1 MREVGERW
9 SPSGGVRG
17 GISGGVVDGGGD
29 AGEKDDA
36 GGARSL
42 GAQRRRD
49 IGMFSGGGA
58 EGTPMTAVAVTT
70 TASAGV
76 DGDPQAGGVR
86 PTWRVSTLH
95 RRSQRM
101 TGQGQDGE
109 DDDREE
115 DISFVPRTTTYS
127 KLETVSAAQIGV
139 LVRLL
144 YMTVTVAGIYTA
156 VMLTLMHT
164 KWRTDGFMRQSM
176 LTAASNATLLNEML
190 VHPDLVH
197 YVDPPPTDDPNVDPY
212 RCQRSLV
219 VSGIP
224 GDVPPSPDPCIMLP
238 GHRLPTS
245 VKLLSLSVQLVF
257 AVLVTLLALVYA
269 VRILRHRGRKLVTHE
284 QVWVLLLLVSG
295 SLFINIPIAA
305 SGIWS
310 VLTQSSG
317 NGSDELSLPARVW
330 QAVEPA
336 VNSIRDGAFTVST
349 LFFVWASMC
358 SLRILDPQ
366 ARLGLRF
373 YAPKVVALVVYFAG
387 KFVAEYKFGIHT
399 SAAPIVSAAYLLL
412 LFTKYDLWTGRAFA
426 ITYVMVLTA
435 MEIGIIGW
443 IVWEGVKTGRVLKAA
458 DYMRTRSKQVTFR
471 YYAYCNSIFYVS
483 YTFLAGLLV
492 SLTPTLAYVRALT
505 LNVGFEK
512 ELLQLDVLQY
522 LRFGFYAVFFA
533 YVFILAYVNLP
544 ADSKG
549 ILGWFRGEHSY
560 AAVSSDS
567 RDYSEAFSENSDSTR
582 TLPSMGPLCTRLDA
596 QPSETSDRSIQQPQT
611 WWRWAREDKKGDLG
625 TQQTA
630 EPLTYRKREARRHQ
644 HVLKASCFVL
654 QTHAALLNFAW
665 LASYVETP
673 KMKHVDQ
680 LQAQGHFT
688 VGPSFHDAATD
699 TRAIVVD
706 ADDRIIV
713 AFKGTTSTRNLRS
726 NLKVLNSKL
735 SSVLEASAA
744 ASVFTLPNE
753 LFEERKGPGQ
763 RPPSVDSNSPSS
775 RHIPVRSGLTGD
787 DEAWLGVDVEM
798 GPYGVAGGNRR
809 ESVRLSRLL
818 GPKYSAAR
826 VHRGF
831 ADAYLSVAQP
841 LVARVR
847 ALLKKKAR
855 PVYLTGH
862 SLGGALATIC
872 SLDLWAQLPL
882 SRHEI
887 GVTTFGS
894 PKVGNFAFQRTYDAV
909 LPTHWRIMLSAD
921 LIVTLPK
928 MMYCHVGKKVV
939 LTSDGQIF
947 LDPNTLDTV
956 LTSGPSASFVYHRK
970 AAYLLA
976 FRAWSE
982 QHHGSEKCGLWDWP
996 YARDDARR
1004 FGHAFRAGTVESG
1017 KQPLSREFRMARP
1030 TSKDEEGLGPQPQQ
1044 ESPSA
1049 DADAA
1054 SVYYDVDD
1062 DDDDD
1067 AASDWRGVP
1076 FAVGDMHP
1084 PAPGLPG
1091 TPSVKRVSSH
1101 HGIRA
1106 VGKVMTP
1113 LRRSYANRLAVLDAM
1128 VDAIAPAPSSR
1139 PMDAVVV
1146 ARWARLVRRAIL
1158 AKFLMGGPRAG
1169 TTRSLK
1175 DTDGG

>member
-1 MREVGERW
+1 MREAGERW
-9 SPSGGVRG
+9 SPSAGGCGAVVG
-17 GISGGVVDGGGD
+17 GAVDGGVD
-29 AGEKDDA
+29 AGEQEDA
-36 GGARSL
+36 GGAASVA
-42 GAQRRRD
+42 AQRRR
-49 IGMFSGGGA
+49 GGGESPRGA
-58 EGTPMTAVAVTT
+58 RGGAAATAGTALD
-70 TASAGV
+70 SAGAAAGG
-76 DGDPQAGGVR
+76 DGDGQAVGVR
-86 PTWRVSTLH
+86 PTWRVSTRH

-101 TGQGQDGE
+101 TGVGQDGE

-139 LVRLL
+139 LVRLM
-144 YMTVTVAGIYTA
+144 YMTVAVAAIYTG

-164 KWRTDGFMRQSM
+164 KWQQDGYMRQSV
-176 LTAASNATLLNEML
+176 LTAASNATLLNVML
-190 VHPDLVH
+190 VHPELVK
-197 YVDPPPTDDPNVDPY
+197 YVEAPTDNPNLDPF
-212 RCQRSLV
+212 RCQQSLV
-219 VSGIP
+219 LSGIP
-224 GDVPPSPDPCIMLP
+224 GDEPPSPDPCITLP
-238 GHRLPTS
+238 GHRLPLS
-245 VKLLSLSVQLVF
+245 VRVFALSVQLVF
-257 AVLVTLLALVYA
+257 AVLMTLLAVVYA

-284 QVWVLLLLVSG
+284 QVWVLLLIVAG

-305 SGIWS
+305 HGIWS
-310 VLTQSSG
+310 VLKQSSG
-317 NGSDELSLPARVW
+317 NGADELSLPVRVW

-358 SLRILDPQ
+358 SLRILDPH

-373 YAPKVVALVVYFAG
+373 YAPKVILLIAYFAA
-387 KFVAEYKFGIHT
+387 KFVAEYKYGIHT

-412 LFTKYDLWTGRAFA
+412 LFTKYNLWTGRAFT

-435 MEIGIIGW
+435 MEVGIIGW
-443 IVWEGVKTGRVLKAA
+443 IVWEGVVTRRVLNAA
-458 DYMRTRSKQVTFR
+458 DYMHTRSKQVTFR

-492 SLTPTLAYVRALT
+492 SLTPTLAYVQSLT
-505 LNVGFEK
+505 TTISFEK
-512 ELLQLDVLQY
+512 ELLQLDVLQH

-549 ILGWFRGEHSY
+549 LRGWFRGEHSY
-560 AAVSSDS
+560 AALSNDA
-567 RDYSEAFSENSDSTR
+567 RDYSETFTERSDSTR
-582 TLPSMGPLCTRLDA
+582 TLPSLGPLCTRLDA
-596 QPSETSDRSIQQPQT
+596 QSSETSDRSIQQPQS
-611 WWRWAREDKKGDLG
+611 WWRWAREDKKGDLS

-644 HVLKASCFVL
+644 PVLKASCFVL

-699 TRAIVVD
+699 TRAIVID

-744 ASVFTLPNE
+744 ASIFSLPNE
-753 LFEERKGPGQ
+753 VSPPPPVADRGPNGEAAPVASPGLPTGSGPTGASRGGQPGETHVEPGQ

-775 RHIPVRSGLTGD
+775 LHIPVRSGLTGD
-787 DEAWLGVDVEM
+787 DEAWLGVDVEA
-798 GPYGVAGGNRR
+798 GPNGVPGASRR
-809 ESVRLSRLL
+809 DSVRFSRLL

-887 GVTTFGS
+887 CVTTFGS
-894 PKVGNFAFQRTYDAV
+894 PKVRVEAFCARGERLLVAFCVWHERRGASSFAAPEVHRQPRGSEGGFRRLVLRADHCALRFRLCFFWLFLVSPCTALSGGQLCFPAHLRCGAAHALADHAQRRPNRYAAQDDV
-909 LPTHWRIMLSAD
+909 LP
-921 LIVTLPK
+921 
-928 MMYCHVGKKVV
+928 
-939 LTSDGQIF
+939 
-947 LDPNTLDTV
+947 
-956 LTSGPSASFVYHRK
+956 
-970 AAYLLA
+970 
-976 FRAWSE
+976 
-982 QHHGSEKCGLWDWP
+982 
-996 YARDDARR
+996 RR
-1004 FGHAFRAGTVESG
+1004 
-1017 KQPLSREFRMARP
+1017 
-1030 TSKDEEGLGPQPQQ
+1030 EEGGPDLGRPDFPRPQHPGHCVDVGPVRVVCLPPQGGL
-1044 ESPSA
+1044 PA
-1049 DADAA
+1049 
-1054 SVYYDVDD
+1054 
-1062 DDDDD
+1062 
-1067 AASDWRGVP
+1067 GVP
-1076 FAVGDMHP
+1076 GVERPAPRIGKVWAVGL
-1084 PAPGLPG
+1084 ALCPG
-1091 TPSVKRVSSH
+1091 
-1101 HGIRA
+1101 
-1106 VGKVMTP
+1106 
-1113 LRRSYANRLAVLDAM
+1113 
-1128 VDAIAPAPSSR
+1128 
-1139 PMDAVVV
+1139 
-1146 ARWARLVRRAIL
+1146 RRAPL
-1158 AKFLMGGPRAG
+1158 WPRLPRRRCRGGEAAAQPRVPHRQPEPRG
-1169 TTRSLK
+1169 RGGGSQPSTTTRGSTCRHRRGQCLL
-1175 DTDGG
+1175 

>member
-1 MREVGERW
+1 
-9 SPSGGVRG
+9 
-17 GISGGVVDGGGD
+17 
-29 AGEKDDA
+29 
-36 GGARSL
+36 
-42 GAQRRRD
+42 
-49 IGMFSGGGA
+49 
-58 EGTPMTAVAVTT
+58 
-70 TASAGV
+70 
-76 DGDPQAGGVR
+76 
-86 PTWRVSTLH
+86 
-95 RRSQRM
+95 M
-101 TGQGQDGE
+101 TGPGQDGE

-164 KWRTDGFMRQSM
+164 KWRTDGYMRQSM

-190 VHPDLVH
+190 LHPGLVH

-212 RCQRSLV
+212 RCLLSVV

-224 GDVPPSPDPCIMLP
+224 GDEPPSPDPCLTLP

-257 AVLVTLLALVYA
+257 AVLMTLLALVYA

-305 SGIWS
+305 SGIWR

-317 NGSDELSLPARVW
+317 NGSDQLSLSARAW
-330 QAVEPA
+330 LAVEPA

-387 KFVAEYKFGIHT
+387 KFVAEYKFNIHT

-426 ITYVMVLTA
+426 IAYVMVLTA
-435 MEIGIIGW
+435 MEIAIIGW
-443 IVWEGVKTGRVLKAA
+443 IVWEGVVTGRVLKAA

-492 SLTPTLAYVRALT
+492 SLTPTLAYVRALIV
-505 LNVGFEK
+505 NIGYEK

-522 LRFGFYAVFFA
+522 LRFGFFAVFFV

-549 ILGWFRGEHSY
+549 LRGWFRGEHSY
-560 AAVSSDS
+560 AAVSTDA
-567 RDYSEAFSENSDSTR
+567 RDYSEAFTEHSDSTR
-582 TLPSMGPLCTRLDA
+582 TLPSVGPLCTRLDV
-596 QPSETSDRSIQQPQT
+596 QPSESSERSVQQPQS

-644 HVLKASCFVL
+644 HVVKASCFVL

-744 ASVFTLPNE
+744 ASVFMLPNE
-753 LFEERKGPGQ
+753 VVPPPHVAGRSATGEAARATVPGLSSRSGPTGASPGSQLFDERAGPGP

-798 GPYGVAGGNRR
+798 GPNGVVGGNRR
-809 ESVRLSRLL
+809 DSVRLSRLL

-894 PKVGNFAFQRTYDAV
+894 PKVRLGSIRSPERHLGLFVWFGWRDAAAPASCSAQRHRRLPRRAVCSISRRRALCLGALACVLTLMRLLSVVSIFTLPLVFVLSGWQFRFPTHLRCGPAHALADHAQRRPHRHAAQDDV
-909 LPTHWRIMLSAD
+909 LPRW
-921 LIVTLPK
+921 
-928 MMYCHVGKKVV
+928 
-939 LTSDGQIF
+939 
-947 LDPNTLDTV
+947 
-956 LTSGPSASFVYHRK
+956 
-970 AAYLLA
+970 
-976 FRAWSE
+976 
-982 QHHGSEKCGLWDWP
+982 
-996 YARDDARR
+996 
-1004 FGHAFRAGTVESG
+1004 
-1017 KQPLSREFRMARP
+1017 
-1030 TSKDEEGLGPQPQQ
+1030 EEG
-1044 ESPSA
+1044 
-1049 DADAA
+1049 
-1054 SVYYDVDD
+1054 
-1062 DDDDD
+1062 
-1067 AASDWRGVP
+1067 
-1076 FAVGDMHP
+1076 
-1084 PAPGLPG
+1084 
-1091 TPSVKRVSSH
+1091 
-1101 HGIRA
+1101 
-1106 VGKVMTP
+1106 
-1113 LRRSYANRLAVLDAM
+1113 
-1128 VDAIAPAPSSR
+1128 R
-1139 PMDAVVV
+1139 PD
-1146 ARWARLVRRAIL
+1146 
-1158 AKFLMGGPRAG
+1158 F
-1169 TTRSLK
+1169 
-1175 DTDGG
+1175 